1 MDEKK
6 NEHKVPYDLLPLCK
20 RYHSVLQ
27 ASIVDRDKER
37 GRKRHHSKAMRPMC
51 GPHLPPLLSLW
62 RYHLLPRSDYWLRF
76 WVRFLAFFFSY
87 CFLCRGGREVA
98 ASSLGRGSGA
108 ATGNVYG
115 GQWKTVIY
123 TRARAHK
130 HRSKLGLR
138 VHSTFRGHEPAE
150 QTETK
155 LNYNQTHIAHRFV
168 CGACNKSEQVNGA
181 LRLRVWVGMRVCQLQ
196 CVWPGQ
202 KMPLSIKM

>member
-1 MDEKK
+1 MWPTFASASKSLALSSFA
-6 NEHKVPYDLLPLCK
+6 PFRLL
-20 RYHSVLQ
+20 
-27 ASIVDRDKER
+27 A
-37 GRKRHHSKAMRPMC
+37 
-51 GPHLPPLLSLW
+51 PLLSTI
-62 RYHLLPRSDYWLRF
+62 SC
-76 WVRFLAFFFSY
+76 VFSY
-87 CFLCRGGREVA
+87 CFFCRGGREVA

-181 LRLRVWVGMRVCQLQ
+181 LRLRV
-196 CVWPGQ
+196 
-202 KMPLSIKM
+202 